1 MPECVEAA
9 AAERMER
16 AAINLSLDSSLA
28 GNVIRITLSNN
39 GAAGAA
45 RHEYEERMGKRV
57 DPRKCKSV

>member
-1 MPECVEAA
+1 
-9 AAERMER
+9 MER
-16 AAINLSLDSSLA
+16 AAINLFLDSSFA

-39 GAAGAA
+39 A